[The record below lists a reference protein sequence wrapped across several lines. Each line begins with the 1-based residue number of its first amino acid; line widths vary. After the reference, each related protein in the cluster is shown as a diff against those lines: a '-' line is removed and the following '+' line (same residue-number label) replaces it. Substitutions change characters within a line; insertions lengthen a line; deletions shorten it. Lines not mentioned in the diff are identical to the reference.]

1 MGPLL
6 RCRCCFDL
14 THDDGQVRKWLEDS
28 SDAATATRGVTFDNE
43 RLADKGLRDDQIVDI
58 EIVVVFSVGDGGLQ
72 ALLDVARYPLA
83 REFQIGERGRSLLAA
98 DQPRHKI
105 ELLRTYPQHPGNRLG
120 FVVGE
125 CPFVLCLAHRYRLTN
140 LPPAPVPQPPDLT
153 QRYAS
158 PCGRKSGRRTPGS
171 ARTRRICVPPSLPS
185 PRRVHA

>member
-14 THDDGQVRKWLEDS
+14 THDDGQVGKWLEDS

-43 RLADKGLRDDQIVDI
+43 RLADGR
-58 EIVVVFSVGDGGLQ
+58 LQ

-140 LPPAPVPQPPDLT
+140 LPPAPPPDLT
-153 QRYAS
+153 HRYAS
-158 PCGRKSGRRTPGS
+158 PC
-171 ARTRRICVPPSLPS
+171 
-185 PRRVHA
+185 